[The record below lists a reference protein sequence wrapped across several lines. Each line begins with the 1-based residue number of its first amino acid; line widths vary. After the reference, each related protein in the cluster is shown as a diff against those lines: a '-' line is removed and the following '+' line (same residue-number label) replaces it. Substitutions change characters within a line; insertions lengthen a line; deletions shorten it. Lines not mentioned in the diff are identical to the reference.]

1 LGNPWS
7 YPVGTPFAGAVRI
20 ADYLALAGVLL
31 AFGFAFFFVARGARS
46 PWAIAA
52 MLFATMAVVLQR
64 TDHWQNVYDFGR
76 VYTPVL
82 LCLSAMAA
90 QFRNPWLLTP
100 VVMMLPRLAIQL
112 TPQVWGVIHWI
123 A

>member
-1 LGNPWS
+1 M
-7 YPVGTPFAGAVRI
+7 

-31 AFGFAFFFVARGARS
+31 AFGFAFLWFARGPHCPLR
-46 PWAIAA
+46 IAA
-52 MLFATMAVVLQR
+52 MLFATLALVVQR

-82 LCLSAMAA
+82 LCLAA
-90 QFRNPWLLTP
+90 LGAQYRRPWLLTP
-100 VVMMLPRLAIQL
+100 VAMMLPRLAIQL
-112 TPQVWGVIHWI
+112 APQALGIIHWL